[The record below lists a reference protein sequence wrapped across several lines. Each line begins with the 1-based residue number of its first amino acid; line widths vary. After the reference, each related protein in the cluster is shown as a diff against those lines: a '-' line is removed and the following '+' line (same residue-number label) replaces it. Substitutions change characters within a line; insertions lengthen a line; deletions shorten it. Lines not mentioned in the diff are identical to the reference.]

1 MNLQDER
8 LRLIIEWRRGKL
20 TDEEFNK
27 QLNEIDRLIGSLE
40 IKKEM
45 QEVHE

>member
-20 TDEEFNK
+20 TDEDFNK
-27 QLNEIDRLIGSLE
+27 QLNEIDKLIGSLE
-40 IKKEM
+40 TKKEL